1 MPWFTTPIVAAIGV
15 RSEPGVG
22 STFSVELPAAAG
34 LPEEEGEVARP
45 SISLQSSEF
54 SNPKTLLYVEDNAS
68 NVKLIERIIAQR
80 PHVRMI
86 TAQQG
91 NIALKLARQHRPDVV
106 LLDLHLPDMN
116 GDQVLGWL
124 RSDPETAGIPVVMLS
139 ADATE
144 GEIERLKELG
154 ACAYITKPF
163 QVPNLLQV
171 IDSALAGGVT
181 AAP

>member
-1 MPWFTTPIVAAIGV
+1 MGGAPSQLNCRGPLACRKRG
-15 RSEPGVG
+15 RSCPPLHPP
-22 STFSVELPAAAG
+22 STFRIQQSQNPA
-34 LPEEEGEVARP
+34 
-45 SISLQSSEF
+45 
-54 SNPKTLLYVEDNAS
+54 YVEDNAS
-68 NVKLIERIIAQR
+68 NVKLKERIIAQR

-144 GEIERLKELG
+144 GEQERLKELG

-181 AAP
+181 TAP